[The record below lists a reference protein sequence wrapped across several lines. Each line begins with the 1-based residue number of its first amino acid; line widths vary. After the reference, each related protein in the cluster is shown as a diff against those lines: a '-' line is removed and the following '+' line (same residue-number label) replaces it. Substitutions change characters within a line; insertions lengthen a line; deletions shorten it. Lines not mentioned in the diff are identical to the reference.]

1 LVNRKLAAVVM
12 AGGLGTRM
20 RSETPKHLH
29 PLLGRRLV
37 DWVVEAARAIG
48 PDPLVVITSETTKD
62 AIEAEGITV
71 VVQPEARGT
80 GDAVASARA
89 SLEGFDGDVLVL
101 SGDAP
106 LLTPDLLE
114 GLVEVHRRSEAA
126 ATVLTFEPA
135 RPLPYGRIVRDA
147 EGNVSAIVEEGDASE
162 EERAIRELNSSTYVF
177 DATEVWQALDQLKPD
192 NAQGELYLTDTVRAL
207 VEAGKRVATYK
218 SDDPE
223 APVGINTRVELAA
236 AAAVLRDRIN
246 ERHMLAGTTIVDPQ
260 ATWIDAEVELEPDAV
275 VQPFTVLRGST
286 RVRRGA
292 EVGPHVVAIDAEIGE
307 RALVGPFCYLR
318 PGTVLETGAKAGT
331 FVELKN
337 SRIGEGTK
345 VPHLSYIGDAEIG
358 AETNVGAGAI
368 TVNYPHEP
376 GKPKG
381 RTMIGRNVRTGV
393 HNAFVAPIDI
403 GDDVWIAVGTVVTDD
418 VPPGSL
424 AGFAPR
430 QVTKEGYVYDKHG
443 RPADD

>member
-1 LVNRKLAAVVM
+1 M

-29 PLLGRRLV
+29 PLLGRRLI
-37 DWVVEAARAIG
+37 DWVVDAARALR
-48 PDPLVVITSETTKD
+48 PQPLVVVASPDT
-62 AIEAEGITV
+62 AEVIAGVGITV
-71 VVQPEARGT
+71 AVQPEARGT
-80 GDAVASARA
+80 GDAVAAARA
-89 SLEGFDGDVLVL
+89 ALDGFEGDVLVL
-101 SGDAP
+101 SGDSP
-106 LLTPDLLE
+106 LLTPELLE
-114 GLVEVHRRSEAA
+114 GLVAAHRESAAA

-135 RPLPYGRIVRDA
+135 RPLPYGHVVRDA
-147 EGNVSAIVEEGDASE
+147 EGNVAAIVEDGDASE
-162 EERAIRELNSSTYVF
+162 EERAIRELNSSIYVF
-177 DATEVWQALDQLKPD
+177 DAAELWNALDELKPD

-207 VEAGKRVATYK
+207 VDAGKPVATYK

-246 ERHMLAGTTIVDPQ
+246 ERHMLAGATIVDPQ
-260 ATWIDAEVELEPDAV
+260 ATWIDPNVELEPDAIV
-275 VQPFTVLRGST
+275 HPFTVLGGAT

-307 RALVGPFCYLR
+307 HALVGPFCYLR
-318 PGTVLETGAKAGT
+318 PGTVLEAGAKAGT
-331 FVELKN
+331 FVEVKN

-358 AETNVGAGAI
+358 AGTNIGAGAI
-368 TVNYPHEP
+368 TANYPHEP

-381 RTMIGRNVRTGV
+381 RTKIGGNVRTGV
-393 HNAFVAPIDI
+393 QNAFVAPLEI
-403 GDDVWIAVGTVVTDD
+403 GEDAWIAVGTVVTDD